1 MKQHLPKHYRVWLGG
16 TAASLLTSQI
26 MAFGLIWTAA
36 GQGGAFA
43 GAALTAVV
51 LPRVLL
57 LLYGGALAD
66 RIGARRVMITSD
78 VTMAAATM
86 TLGTAILALGPQPW
100 LLLAAALTTGIVDA
114 FYLPSSSSMPRRL
127 VPAPALA
134 RAVSARQAIGQVAV
148 FAGPPAGGLIAATTG
163 LAAAAFLNTLTYL
176 LMAVIL
182 IRLRFHHP
190 ADPATPDGLP
200 PQRATGPAAPTPA
213 GLPPQPVPGAAS
225 RPGGFPPQPVP
236 GAASPP
242 GGFPPQPAAAGA
254 PGDLPSRPATAT
266 TAGGFPPQPAA
277 ATTRGGPRPQSA
289 ATTTPGGHLQGS
301 ASGSDRLDEVG
312 GWRVVRSDPLLR
324 AALGLVA
331 ATAAFLLPVAGLLI
345 PLLANSREWS
355 AGSAGTLTGAI
366 ALGTVT
372 VAVTFTAAGALPRP
386 GIAAA
391 AGLALAA
398 AGVLA
403 LAISPVIWTA
413 ISAAA
418 VIGLGSG
425 LFSTH
430 VGPLTLAGAP
440 ATHLAR
446 VQSVLILAQSVP
458 LLLTNNVFGALNDRF
473 DTTTVMAAC
482 AALLLVTAVA
492 GWLSPTLRAASLGPR
507 PQSP

>member
-190 ADPATPDGLP
+190 ADPATPDGVP
-200 PQRATGPAAPTPA
+200 PQRAAGPAAPTPA
-213 GLPPQPVPGAAS
+213 GLPPQPA
-225 RPGGFPPQPVP
+225 
-236 GAASPP
+236 P
-242 GGFPPQPAAAGA
+242 GGFPPQPAAAAA
-254 PGDLPSRPATAT
+254 PGDLPSRPAA
-266 TAGGFPPQPAA
+266 AAAPGDLPSRAAA

-289 ATTTPGGHLQGS
+289 ATTTPGGHFQGS

-355 AGSAGTLTGAI
+355 ASSAGTLTGAI

-372 VAVTFTAAGALPRP
+372 VAVTVTAAGALPRP

-430 VGPLTLAGAP
+430 VGPLILAGAP

-473 DTTTVMAAC
+473 GTTTVMAAC

-507 PQSP
+507 PQRP

>member
-200 PQRATGPAAPTPA
+200 P
-213 GLPPQPVPGAAS
+213 L
-225 RPGGFPPQPVP
+225 
-236 GAASPP
+236 
-242 GGFPPQPAAAGA
+242 PAAAGA

-266 TAGGFPPQPAA
+266 TAGGFPSRPAA
-277 ATTRGGPRPQSA
+277 AAAPGDLPSRPATA
-289 ATTTPGGHLQGS
+289 ATPDGFPSRPAAAAAPGGLPPRTAAATTPGGHFQGS
-301 ASGSDRLDEVG
+301 ASGSDRLDEIG

-355 AGSAGTLTGAI
+355 ASSAGTLTGAI

-372 VAVTFTAAGALPRP
+372 VAVTVTAAGALPRP

-430 VGPLTLAGAP
+430 VGPLILAGAP

>member
-200 PQRATGPAAPTPA
+200 PQRATGPAAPSPA
-213 GLPPQPVPGAAS
+213 GLPS
-225 RPGGFPPQPVP
+225 R
-236 GAASPP
+236 
-242 GGFPPQPAAAGA
+242 
-254 PGDLPSRPATAT
+254 T
-266 TAGGFPPQPAA
+266 AA

-355 AGSAGTLTGAI
+355 ASSAGTLTGAI

-372 VAVTFTAAGALPRP
+372 VAVTVTAAGALPRP

-430 VGPLTLAGAP
+430 VGPLILAGAP

-507 PQSP
+507 PQRP

>member
-134 RAVSARQAIGQVAV
+134 RALSARQAIGQVAV

-200 PQRATGPAAPTPA
+200 PQRATGPAAPSPA
-213 GLPPQPVPGAAS
+213 GL
-225 RPGGFPPQPVP
+225 PPQPVP

-242 GGFPPQPAAAGA
+242 GGFTPQPAAAGA

-289 ATTTPGGHLQGS
+289 ATTTPGGHFQGS

-355 AGSAGTLTGAI
+355 ASSAGTLTGAI

-372 VAVTFTAAGALPRP
+372 VAVTVTAAGALPRP

-430 VGPLTLAGAP
+430 VGPLILAGAP

-473 DTTTVMAAC
+473 GTTTVMAAC

-507 PQSP
+507 PQRP